1 MATMSRKNRQM
12 NNVWAAIGAGAA
24 TILVVAIN
32 PPPIVALIA
41 VGLVV
46 AIATPYMTLDSG
58 RFLAMIVGCGFVAV
72 AERALDGRGRT
83 VAEFGGFVVLLTL
96 ASRSRRWVMRF
107 QHHRVARATV
117 RTDEQSPVAQLP
129 LATPSLN
136 TSSPDAKA
144 A

>member
-1 MATMSRKNRQM
+1 MSRENRQM
-12 NNVWAAIGAGAA
+12 NNVWAAIAAGAA
-24 TILVVAIN
+24 TVLVVAIN
-32 PPPIVALIA
+32 PPPVVALVA

-83 VAEFGGFVVLLTL
+83 LAEFGGFVVLLSL

-107 QHHRVARATV
+107 QRRRAARATV
-117 RTDEQSPVAQLP
+117 RTGEHRVVAHSQ

-136 TSSPDAKA
+136 APSPGAKA

>member
-1 MATMSRKNRQM
+1 MSRENRRM

-24 TILVVAIN
+24 TVLVVAIN
-32 PPPIVALIA
+32 PPPVVALIA

-46 AIATPYMTLDSG
+46 ALATPYMTLDSG

-83 VAEFGGFVVLLTL
+83 LAEFGGFVVLLSL

-107 QHHRVARATV
+107 QQRRTARATV
-117 RTDEQSPVAQLP
+117 RTDDPSLIAQRP
-129 LATPSLN
+129 LAAPSLN
-136 TSSPDAKA
+136 SSTPNAKA